1 MINKLGQVILYIE
14 DLNRSKVFW
23 TEKLGFHVVDEELDT
38 NEIPRIEISPEKNGT
53 SIVLIDKNFVA
64 EMDPEMNLDT
74 PSLMFFADDLDQLYA
89 DFSDKGIT
97 LGKLVERAPGKR
109 VFNFSDDEDNY
120 FAVMEK

>member
-74 PSLMFFADDLDQLYA
+74 PSLMFFSDDLDQLYA

-97 LGKLVERAPGKR
+97 LGELVERAPGER